1 MEILAQYNVS
11 PSSISPSP
19 GPPMGPLYGGTP
31 VPELSSTH
39 KPPVY
44 EPCPRFPSEASMER
58 GAHLQS
64 LLLVRK

>member
-1 MEILAQYNVS
+1 MDILTQYNVS

-19 GPPMGPLYGGTP
+19 VHPMGPLYGGTP

-39 KPPVY
+39 KPLAY
-44 EPCPRFPSEASMER
+44 EPSPRFPSEASMER
-58 GAHLQS
+58 VAHLQG